1 MLEHIV
7 FDSLAAL
14 VLLAALGVVLHKNTV
29 HSSLFLGLSL
39 AGVAGLYAS
48 LGADFLFAAQI
59 MVYVS
64 GIAVLVMFVVML
76 LGRASDL
83 HLRQVNDYWA
93 VALVVCLLSSVG
105 LLKIAGSYGATVA
118 TTAARASTHD
128 IGQLFLGDYLLPFE
142 LVSLL
147 LMAALLGAVFFT
159 HKEIRVA
166 ADGNVLT
173 PEEAG
178 RKS

>member
-7 FDSLAAL
+7 FYSLSAL
-14 VLLAALGVVLHKNTV
+14 VLLSALGVVLNRNTV

-39 AGVAGLYAS
+39 AGVAGLYAA

-83 HLRQVNDYWA
+83 HLRQVNEYWF
-93 VALVVCLLSSVG
+93 VALAICGVSSVG
-105 LLKIAGSYGATVA
+105 LLRLASARSGTLSAG
-118 TTAARASTHD
+118 AAHPSTHA
-128 IGQLFLGDYLLPFE
+128 IGRLFLGEYLLPFE

-159 HKEIRVA
+159 HKESKEIA
-166 ADGNVLT
+166 Q
-173 PEEAG
+173 
-178 RKS
+178 